1 MENMSLYG
9 KLTNEISK
17 GEGLTVEFKS
27 CTTELNDS
35 VFETVC
41 SFSNRFGG
49 FLFLGVD
56 DNGEILGV
64 NPNCIYSIKR
74 NFINVL
80 NNSNKI
86 NPSLYLELSEFEIDG
101 KTILWTYVPPSS
113 DIVLCNGK
121 VFDRNG
127 DADQNITRSVTRI
140 ADMSTRKSRFYSERQ
155 IFPYLRDEHLRF
167 DLLPKVRQLAAFKN
181 PNHPWLSMTDAQ
193 ILRSAGLYEENFL
206 TGEKG
211 YNLAAILLFGKD
223 EVIHSCLPAYCT
235 DAIFRDQNQ
244 DRYDD
249 RLRVD
254 TNLIDS
260 YDMLMEF
267 VRKHTDDRF
276 FLIDGQAA
284 GVRDYLAR
292 EVISNTLVHREYSS
306 AFPSKLVIDKQKLYT
321 ENWSRAMFSGRL
333 DPVEFT
339 PYPKNPIIAKF
350 FMTIN
355 RADSLG
361 SGVRNLY
368 KYTRIYC
375 GGEPYLEEGDVFR
388 TTIPLIREEGPIT
401 PKVSS
406 EQKVL
411 DYIKSNGSASSSEL
425 LPVLGVSSKTSV
437 QKVVYKIMSEGWI
450 VSEGGGRSTRYR
462 IAPDKTDK

>member
-1 MENMSLYG
+1 MENMDLFG
-9 KLTNEISK
+9 KLTNIIAK

-56 DNGEILGV
+56 DDGKILGIKE
-64 NPNCIYSIKR
+64 NCILNIKR
-74 NFINVL
+74 NFINIL

-86 NPSLYLELSEFEIDG
+86 NPSLYLELSELEIDG

-167 DLLPKVRQLAAFKN
+167 DLLPKVRQLAAFRN

-193 ILRSAGLYEENFL
+193 LLRSAGLYEENYM

-211 YNLAAILLFGKD
+211 YNLAAILLLGKD

-249 RLRVD
+249 RLIVD

-276 FLIDGQAA
+276 FLIDGQSA
-284 GVRDYLAR
+284 GVRDLLAR
-292 EVISNTLVHREYSS
+292 EIISNTLVHREYSS
-306 AFPSKLVIDKQKLYT
+306 AFPAKLVIDRQRLYT
-321 ENWSRAMFSGRL
+321 ENWSKAIFSGKL
-333 DPVEFT
+333 DPSEFT
-339 PYPKNPIIAKF
+339 PYPKNPLIAKF

-368 KYTRIYC
+368 KYSLIYT
-375 GGEPYLEEGDVFR
+375 GGEPCLEEGDVFKA
-388 TTIPLIREEGPIT
+388 TIPLVRTEGPAS
-401 PKVSS
+401 PKVSNA
-406 EQKVL
+406 QKVRRYL
-411 DYIKSNGSASSSEL
+411 DENGSASASEL
-425 LPVLGVSSKTSV
+425 LPVLGFSSKTSV
-437 QKVVYKIMSEGWI
+437 QKVIYKMKNEGWI
-450 VSEGGGRSTRYR
+450 VSEGSGRSTRYR
-462 IAPDKTDK
+462 LTDDVED